1 MTDAEIQRTA
11 DEMMAFAKMA
21 GERMRKARNAD
32 PNERRGPNID
42 HLVRAMLVTALR
54 RQFGWCEPLR
64 RT

>member
-11 DEMMAFAKMA
+11 DEMLEFAKLQ

-32 PNERRGPNID
+32 PNAPRGPNID

-54 RQFGWCEPLR
+54 RQFGWCEPFR